1 MSRNKRDRPA
11 DFAEVSA
18 AMSIRAM
25 RWHYVAGEH
34 TIIRWLGEIGKTRA
48 GPPRSQPVPADFAE
62 LAAKY
67 HAEHLKRHYDV
78 SGNVIERWSRISG
91 IKPVSGV
98 KRAPPADFA
107 SVAPYMTRS
116 ALKEH
121 YRADIRTV
129 TRWCEETGVSARQP
143 VQNIPP
149 PSARRRSY
157 NPSPSMGRGFH
168 ISATRTGT
176 IHDEAAAVIQKYM
189 PAYRCDERG
198 RGNFKGEFW
207 RVGVNICTPDE
218 LLERADR
225 YRSRAA

>member
-1 MSRNKRDRPA
+1 
-11 DFAEVSA
+11 
-18 AMSIRAM
+18 
-25 RWHYVAGEH
+25 
-34 TIIRWLGEIGKTRA
+34 
-48 GPPRSQPVPADFAE
+48 VPADFAE
-62 LAAKY
+62 LAARMIT
-67 HAEHLKRHYDV
+67 ADMCRHYGV
-78 SGNVIERWSRISG
+78 STSVIERWTRLTG
-91 IKPVSGV
+91 IKPISGV
-98 KRAPPADFA
+98 RRAVPADFA
-107 SVAPYMTRS
+107 EVAPTMTRS

-129 TRWCEETGVSARQP
+129 TRWCEEVGVSARQP

-168 ISATRTGT
+168 ISSTRTGT

-198 RGNFKGEFW
+198 RGNFKGEWW